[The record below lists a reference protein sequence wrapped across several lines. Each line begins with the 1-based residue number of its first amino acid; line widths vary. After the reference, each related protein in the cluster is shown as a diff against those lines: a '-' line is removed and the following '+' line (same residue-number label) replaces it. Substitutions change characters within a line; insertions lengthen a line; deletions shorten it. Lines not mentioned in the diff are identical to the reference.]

1 MRYTKYN
8 KLVFIMGIAGIIC
21 YACNKNYLNVP
32 ALGSLNGNDLS
43 NYKGVQTLLIATYS
57 LLDGIGSQTNI
68 GEAAA
73 SNHYYGSICGSEAY
87 KGSFFSDVSDLTS
100 LELFSTSAN
109 NSLLAGKWQALY
121 EGVQDANTVLRIMKT
136 ATDMTMEQIN
146 EIKAETLFLRAYYHF
161 EAKKMW
167 NRIPFIDETITFD
180 AGNYHVANDT
190 SWSHIE
196 NDLDTAIKYL
206 PETQDENI
214 GRVNYYAAEALLAK
228 VYLYEHKYQFARPL
242 LSDLINN
249 GKTSS
254 GNAYA
259 LDDNYG
265 DNFNPATKN
274 SPESVFAVQSSV
286 NDGQGG
292 QNANLGDIY
301 DFPAGNNA
309 PGGACCG
316 FFQPSQYLVNH
327 FKTDSV
333 TGLPDLDNFNA
344 EDVTNDD
351 TIPSSEP
358 FTPYSGTLD
367 PRLDWTVGRRGI
379 PFLDWGIEPGQDW
392 VTRDPADFGTYVAKK
407 HVYYHSQQGVLTDN
421 SYWTPAATA
430 NNVNLIRFADVLLWA
445 AEVEILLPDGD
456 LEKARGYLNQVRA
469 RAMNTNGWVHTY
481 VDDSDPNKGFTNIP
495 AANYKIG
502 LYNTPWTDPAFAL
515 KALQYERMLELGL
528 EGQRFFDLVRWGIA
542 RESIETYWQHESIK
556 RTYLSQGHFTQN
568 KNEYF
573 PIPQK
578 QIDLS
583 AGADGIDKMIQ
594 NPGY

>member
-1 MRYTKYN
+1 MIG
-8 KLVFIMGIAGIIC
+8 F
-21 YACNKNYLNVP
+21 ACNKNYLNVP
-32 ALGSLNGNDLS
+32 SLGSLSGNDLS

-57 LLDGIGSQTNI
+57 LLDGIGSQINI
-68 GEAAA
+68 GGASA

-87 KGSFFSDVSDLTS
+87 KGSFFTDVSDLTS
-100 LELFSTSAN
+100 LELFTTSSS
-109 NSLLAGKWQALY
+109 NSLLDSKWQAVY
-121 EGVQDANTVLRIMKT
+121 EGVQDANTVLRIMKS
-136 ATDMTMEQIN
+136 ATDITVAQSN
-146 EIKAETLFLRAYYHF
+146 EIRAETLFLRAWYHF

-167 NRIPFIDETITFD
+167 NRIPFVDETVTFE

-196 NDLDTAIKYL
+196 NDLDSALKYL
-206 PETQDENI
+206 PQIQDNI
-214 GRVNYYAAEALLAK
+214 GRVNYFAAEAVLAK
-228 VYLYEHKYQFARPL
+228 VYLYERKYKLAQPL
-242 LSDLINN
+242 LLDLITS

-254 GNAYA
+254 GKPYA
-259 LDDNYG
+259 LNDNYG

-274 SPESVFAVQSSV
+274 SEESVFATQSSV

-292 QNANLGDIY
+292 QNANIGDVY

-309 PGGACCG
+309 PGGGCCG

-333 TGLPDLDNFNA
+333 TGLPDLDNFNS
-344 EDVTNDD
+344 EDVTSDD
-351 TIPSSEP
+351 GIPSTDP
-358 FTPYSGTLD
+358 FTPYTGTLD

-392 VTRDPADFGTYVAKK
+392 VPRDPVDFGPYVAKK
-407 HVYYHSQQGVLTDN
+407 HVYYQSQQGVLTDN
-421 SYWTPAATA
+421 SFWTPAATA
-430 NNVNLIRFADVLLWA
+430 NNVNLIRFADILLWA
-445 AEVEILLPDGD
+445 AEVEIKLPDGD
-456 LEKARGYLNQVRA
+456 LEKAKGYINQVRI
-469 RAMNTNGWVHTY
+469 RAMNPGSWVHTY
-481 VDDSDPNKGFTNIP
+481 IDNNDPAQGFTNIP

-502 LYNTPWTDPAFAL
+502 IYNSPWTDRTFAL

-528 EGQRFFDLVRWGIA
+528 EGHRFFDLARWGIA
-542 RESIETYWQHESIK
+542 KESIETYWQHEKVK
-556 RTYLSQGHFTQN
+556 RTYLGQGRFTEN

-583 AGADGIDKMIQ
+583 AGSDGIPKMIQ